1 MGTSPKQN
9 GEIFA
14 LIAKGFNKGNV
25 GPMHV
30 VAQTHPFESV
40 GVDRIIT
47 PLHETRSLI
56 AGVDVA
62 NSTYDHKGKEN
73 NSKGLPSYVVSIAS
87 SIMIAIILIGLF
99 VLSTHEFV
107 FSATSA

>member
-1 MGTSPKQN
+1 VSNGTVGMGTSPKQN

-25 GPMHV
+25 GPMH
-30 VAQTHPFESV
+30 V